1 MDPNITVSKA
11 TDVIS
16 ENMPSMSLSPS
27 SGTPE
32 ISSLA
37 SFEPSSGTNWG
48 KISLYASIILILAI
62 LGFNLFRYLGNIT
75 DTLSQVFGPLA
86 SLLGRGVTSSVKQ
99 TIDVS
104 AEGTKGIV
112 DTSTKIIDTGLN
124 ALEGRL
130 NGNIPRNKI
139 DDPTQDKTQNSN
151 GKAIN
156 TSNQGGNGSTT
167 GPSSGNNNKS
177 KNNTQPEPDDA
188 GSKTQGK
195 PGKSGYCYIGE
206 DRGFRSCIRVDQ
218 DDTCMSGEIF
228 PTKDLCVNP
237 NLRE

>member
-1 MDPNITVSKA
+1 MDPNISVSNA

-16 ENMPSMSLSPS
+16 EKMPSISLPTV
-27 SGTPE
+27 SGTPDMPTL
-32 ISSLA
+32 SSV
-37 SFEPSSGTNWG
+37 EPSSGTNWG

-62 LGFNLFRYLGNIT
+62 LGFNLFSYLGNVT

-86 SLLGRGVTSSVKQ
+86 SLFGRGITGTVKQ

-104 AEGTKGIV
+104 AEGTKGII
-112 DTSTKIIDTGLN
+112 DTSTKVVDTGLN

-130 NGNIPRNKI
+130 NGNVPRNKI
-139 DDPTQDKTQNSN
+139 DDPKKDDNQNSN

-156 TSNQGGNGSTT
+156 TNANDSTNE
-167 GPSSGNNNKS
+167 SSTS
-177 KNNTQPEPDDA
+177 NTQKGPQPDDA

-195 PGKSGYCYIGE
+195 PGKAGYCYIGE
-206 DRGFRSCIRVDQ
+206 DRGFRSCIRVDR

-228 PTKDLCVNP
+228 PTKALCVNP
-237 NLRE
+237 RLRQ